1 MITIY
6 EKILSARER
15 KHAYH
20 TYDIELT
27 PLTDAGKVLFGRMD
41 LLKGEMDGQVKNWLK
56 NALSRNKG
64 NFKPNDKYTFYYN
77 DPNESENQRVNEVL
91 RYVEN
96 KIYRK
101 WETSTKWGNLKSP
114 ILGVDYSVKIEK
126 RVDVLDDAPKK
137 SGRQKVLK
145 NSAIEVEGKEVNE
158 TLVIEG

>member
-64 NFKPNDKYTFYYN
+64 NFKPNDKYTFYYD
-77 DPNESENQRVNEVL
+77 DPNESEDQRVNEVL

-126 RVDVLDDAPKK
+126 RVDVLDTPKK
-137 SGRQKVLK
+137 GGKQKVLK
-145 NSAIEVEGKEVNE
+145 NPAIEVEGKEVNE

>member
-6 EKILSARER
+6 EKILSGRER

-41 LLKGEMDGQVKNWLK
+41 LLKEERDEQVKNWLK
-56 NALSRNKG
+56 NALSRNKS
-64 NFKPNDKYTFYYN
+64 NFNPNDNYTFYY
-77 DPNESENQRVNEVL
+77 DDLNESEDQRVNEVL
-91 RYVEN
+91 QYVQRR
-96 KIYRK
+96 IYNK

-126 RVDVLDDAPKK
+126 RVDVLAAPKK
-137 SGRQKVLK
+137 SGKQKVLK
-145 NSAIEVEGKEVNE
+145 NPAIEVEGKEVNE
-158 TLVIEG
+158 TLVIEA

>member
-1 MITIY
+1 MITLY
-6 EKILSARER
+6 EKILSAQER

-41 LLKGEMDGQVKNWLK
+41 LLKGERDGQVENWLK
-56 NALSRNKG
+56 NALSRNKS
-64 NFKPNDKYTFYYN
+64 NFKPNDKYTFYYD
-77 DPNESENQRVNEVL
+77 DPNESEDQRVNEVL

-101 WETSTKWGNLKSP
+101 WETSTKWGNLKMP
-114 ILGVDYSVKIEK
+114 VLGVDYSVKIEK
-126 RVDVLDDAPKK
+126 RVDVVDAPKK
-137 SGRQKVLK
+137 SDKQKVLK
-145 NSAIEVEGKEVNE
+145 NPAIAAEGKEVNE

>member
-1 MITIY
+1 MITSY
-6 EKILSARER
+6 EKILSTRER

-41 LLKGEMDGQVKNWLK
+41 LLKEERDEQVKNWLK
-56 NALSRNKG
+56 NALSRNKS
-64 NFKPNDKYTFYYN
+64 NFKPNDKYTFYYD
-77 DPNESENQRVNEVL
+77 DPNESEDQRVNEVL

-96 KIYRK
+96 KIDRK

-126 RVDVLDDAPKK
+126 RVDVLATPKK
-137 SGRQKVLK
+137 SGKQKVLK
-145 NSAIEVEGKEVNE
+145 NPAIEVEGKEVNE
-158 TLVIEG
+158 TLVIEA

>member
-1 MITIY
+1 MITLY

-27 PLTDAGKVLFGRMD
+27 PLTGAGKVLFGRMD
-41 LLKGEMDGQVKNWLK
+41 LLKEERDGQVKNWLK
-56 NALSRNKG
+56 NALSRNKS
-64 NFKPNDKYTFYYN
+64 NFKPNDKYIFYYD
-77 DPNESENQRVNEVL
+77 DPNESEDQRVNEVL

-114 ILGVDYSVKIEK
+114 IPGVDYSVKIEK
-126 RVDVLDDAPKK
+126 RVDVLEAPKK
-137 SGRQKVLK
+137 SEKQRVLK
-145 NSAIEVEGKEVNE
+145 NPAIEVEGKEVNE
-158 TLVIEG
+158 MLVIEG

>member
-1 MITIY
+1 MITLY

-20 TYDIELT
+20 TYDIKLT
-27 PLTDAGKVLFGRMD
+27 PLTDVGKVLFGRMD
-41 LLKGEMDGQVKNWLK
+41 LLKEERDGQVENWLK
-56 NALSRNKG
+56 NALSRNKS
-64 NFKPNDKYTFYYN
+64 NFKPNDKYTFYYD
-77 DPNESENQRVNEVL
+77 DPNESEDQRVNEVL

-114 ILGVDYSVKIEK
+114 ILGVDYSVKVEK
-126 RVDVLDDAPKK
+126 RVDVLDAPKK
-137 SGRQKVLK
+137 SNKQKALK
-145 NSAIEVEGKEVNE
+145 NPAIEAEGKEVNE

>member
-1 MITIY
+1 MITLY

-41 LLKGEMDGQVKNWLK
+41 LLKGERDGQVENWLK
-56 NALSRNKG
+56 NALSRNKS
-64 NFKPNDKYTFYYN
+64 NFKPNDKYTFYYD
-77 DPNESENQRVNEVL
+77 DPNESEDQRVNEVL

-126 RVDVLDDAPKK
+126 RVDVLDAPKK
-137 SGRQKVLK
+137 SDKPKVLK
-145 NSAIEVEGKEVNE
+145 NPAFAAEGKEVNE
-158 TLVIEG
+158 TLVIEA

>member
-41 LLKGEMDGQVKNWLK
+41 LLKEEMDGQVKNWLK
-56 NALSRNKG
+56 NALSRN
-64 NFKPNDKYTFYYN
+64 NSSFKPNDKYTFYYD
-77 DPNESENQRVNEVL
+77 DPNESEDQRVNEVL

-126 RVDVLDDAPKK
+126 RVEVLDGPKK
-137 SGRQKVLK
+137 SGKQKVLK
-145 NSAIEVEGKEVNE
+145 NPAIEVEGKEVNE
-158 TLVIEG
+158 MLDIEG

>member
-1 MITIY
+1 MITLY

-15 KHAYH
+15 KYAYH

-41 LLKGEMDGQVKNWLK
+41 LLKEEKDGQVKNWLK
-56 NALSRNKG
+56 NTLSRNKS

-77 DPNESENQRVNEVL
+77 DPNESEDQRVNEVL

-126 RVDVLDDAPKK
+126 RVDVLDAPKK
-137 SGRQKVLK
+137 SDKQKMLK
-145 NSAIEVEGKEVNE
+145 NPAIAAEGKEVNE

>member
-64 NFKPNDKYTFYYN
+64 NFKPNDKYTFYY
-77 DPNESENQRVNEVL
+77 DDLNESEDQRVNEVL

-126 RVDVLDDAPKK
+126 RVDVLDTPKN
-137 SGRQKVLK
+137 GGEQKVLK
-145 NSAIEVEGKEVNE
+145 NPAIEIERKEVNE

>member
-1 MITIY
+1 MITLY

-27 PLTDAGKVLFGRMD
+27 PLTDAGKALFGRMD

-64 NFKPNDKYTFYYN
+64 NFKPNDKYTFYYD
-77 DPNESENQRVNEVL
+77 DPNESEDQRVNEVL

-101 WETSTKWGNLKSP
+101 WGTSTKWGNLKSP

-126 RVDVLDDAPKK
+126 RVDVLDAPKNGGK
-137 SGRQKVLK
+137 QKVLK
-145 NSAIEVEGKEVNE
+145 NPAIEVEGKEVND
-158 TLVIEG
+158 TLVTES

>member
-1 MITIY
+1 MITLY

-41 LLKGEMDGQVKNWLK
+41 LLKEERDEQFKNWLK
-56 NALSRNKG
+56 NALSRNKS
-64 NFKPNDKYTFYYN
+64 NFKPNDKYTFYYD
-77 DPNESENQRVNEVL
+77 DPNESEDQRVNEVL

-114 ILGVDYSVKIEK
+114 IFGVDYSVKIEK
-126 RVDVLDDAPKK
+126 RVEVLDGPKK
-137 SGRQKVLK
+137 SGKQKVLK
-145 NSAIEVEGKEVNE
+145 NPAIEVEGKEVNE

>member
-20 TYDIELT
+20 TYDIELI

-64 NFKPNDKYTFYYN
+64 NFKPNDKYTFYYD

-126 RVDVLDDAPKK
+126 RVDVLDKPKK
-137 SGRQKVLK
+137 GGKQKVLK
-145 NSAIEVEGKEVNE
+145 NPAIEVEGKEVNE

>member
-41 LLKGEMDGQVKNWLK
+41 LLKEEMDGQVKNWLK

-64 NFKPNDKYTFYYN
+64 NFKPNDKYTFYYD
-77 DPNESENQRVNEVL
+77 DPNESEDQRVNEVL

-96 KIYRK
+96 KIYSK
-101 WETSTKWGNLKSP
+101 WETSTKWGNLKTP
-114 ILGVDYSVKIEK
+114 VLGVDYSVEIEK
-126 RVDVLDDAPKK
+126 RVDVLDAPKK
-137 SGRQKVLK
+137 SSNQESRK
-145 NSAIEVEGKEVNE
+145 NPAIEFEGKEVTE

>member
-1 MITIY
+1 MITLY

-27 PLTDAGKVLFGRMD
+27 PLTDAGKALFGRMD

-64 NFKPNDKYTFYYN
+64 NFKPNDKYTFYYD
-77 DPNESENQRVNEVL
+77 DPNESEDQRVNEVL

-126 RVDVLDDAPKK
+126 RVDVLDAPKK
-137 SGRQKVLK
+137 GGKQKVLK
-145 NSAIEVEGKEVNE
+145 NPAIEVEGKEVND
-158 TLVIEG
+158 TLVTES

>member
-41 LLKGEMDGQVKNWLK
+41 LLKEEMDGQVKNWLK
-56 NALSRNKG
+56 NALSRN
-64 NFKPNDKYTFYYN
+64 NSSFKPNDKYTFYYD
-77 DPNESENQRVNEVL
+77 DPNESEDQRVNEVL

-101 WETSTKWGNLKSP
+101 WETSTKWGNLKLP
-114 ILGVDYSVKIEK
+114 VLGIDYKVKIEK
-126 RVDVLDDAPKK
+126 KVDVIDASEK
-137 SGRQKVLK
+137 SGSRQKALK
-145 NSAIEVEGKEVNE
+145 NSAIDVEVKEVTD
-158 TLVIEG
+158 TLVTEG

>member
-1 MITIY
+1 MITLY

-27 PLTDAGKVLFGRMD
+27 PLTDAGKLLFGRMD
-41 LLKGEMDGQVKNWLK
+41 LLKEERDEQLKNWLK
-56 NALSRNKG
+56 YALSRNKS
-64 NFKPNDKYTFYYN
+64 NFKPNDKYTFYYD
-77 DPNESENQRVNEVL
+77 DPNESEDQRVNEVL

-114 ILGVDYSVKIEK
+114 TPGVDYSVKIEK
-126 RVDVLDDAPKK
+126 RVDVLEAPKK
-137 SGRQKVLK
+137 SDKQKVLK
-145 NSAIEVEGKEVNE
+145 NPAIEVEGKEVNE

>member
-1 MITIY
+1 MITLY

-27 PLTDAGKVLFGRMD
+27 PLTDAGKALFGRMD

-64 NFKPNDKYTFYYN
+64 NFKPNDKYTFYYD
-77 DPNESENQRVNEVL
+77 DPNESEDQRVNEVL

-126 RVDVLDDAPKK
+126 RVDVLDAPKK
-137 SGRQKVLK
+137 GGKQKVLK
-145 NSAIEVEGKEVNE
+145 NPAVEVEGKEVND
-158 TLVIEG
+158 TLVTES

>member
-1 MITIY
+1 MITLY

-41 LLKGEMDGQVKNWLK
+41 LLKEERDGQVKNWLK
-56 NALSRNKG
+56 NALSRNKS
-64 NFKPNDKYTFYYN
+64 NFKPNDKYTFYYD
-77 DPNESENQRVNEVL
+77 DPNESEDQRVNEVL

-114 ILGVDYSVKIEK
+114 VLGIDYKVKIEK
-126 RVDVLDDAPKK
+126 KVDVIDAPEK
-137 SGRQKVLK
+137 SGSRQKTLK
-145 NSAIEVEGKEVNE
+145 NPAIDVEGKEVND
-158 TLVIEG
+158 TLVTEG